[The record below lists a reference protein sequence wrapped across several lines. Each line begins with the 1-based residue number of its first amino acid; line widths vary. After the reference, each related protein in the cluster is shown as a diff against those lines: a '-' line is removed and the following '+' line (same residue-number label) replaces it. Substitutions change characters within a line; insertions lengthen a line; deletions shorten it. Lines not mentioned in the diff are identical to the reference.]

1 MFRRI
6 KTAAFESIQGRTFYG
21 WVILVVAMLGMF
33 GTGPGQSH
41 LIGIFFDSLA
51 TDLEL
56 PRTSVAA
63 AYGSATLVAA
73 FLLPQ
78 VGKLVDRFGA
88 AGLMWILVLCLGLA
102 AVMFSMA
109 FNWIYIAIGFGF
121 LRFLGQGSMMMTCAN
136 LVSQW
141 FDQKRG
147 MALGLMS
154 LGFPISMAVHPPLW
168 PSG

>member
-1 MFRRI
+1 MLRRI
-6 KTAAFESIQGRTFYG
+6 KTAAFESIQGRVFYG
-21 WVILVVAMLGMF
+21 WVILAVTMLGMF

-41 LIGIFFDSLA
+41 LIGIFFDLLA

-88 AGLMWILVLCLGLA
+88 AGLMWILLLL
-102 AVMFSMA
+102 
-109 FNWIYIAIGFGF
+109 
-121 LRFLGQGSMMMTCAN
+121 
-136 LVSQW
+136 
-141 FDQKRG
+141 
-147 MALGLMS
+147 S
-154 LGFPISMAVHPPLW
+154 LIHI
-168 PSG
+168 

>member
-1 MFRRI
+1 MLRRI
-6 KTAAFESIQGRTFYG
+6 KTAAFESIQGRIFYG

-88 AGLMWILVLCLGLA
+88 AGLMWILVLCMGLA

-121 LRFLGQGSMMMTCAN
+121 LCFLGQRFSATRGGSGQLPEVLRHLATMQRCGHNFFNCLFA
-136 LVSQW
+136 
-141 FDQKRG
+141 
-147 MALGLMS
+147 
-154 LGFPISMAVHPPLW
+154 
-168 PSG
+168 